1 MYRCVSGEEINAL
14 FGRNLKRIR
23 SQKNISQL
31 ALATKAELTHNFI
44 NDIENGRKWISP
56 DTLAK
61 LSNALEIEP
70 YQFFTPAS
78 TPFNIDAEFVT
89 TYLDDME
96 DSFIKMVNELRGR
109 YLPDDNDT

>member
-1 MYRCVSGEEINAL
+1 MYCLTGDDINLL
-14 FGRNLKRIR
+14 FGKNLKRIR
-23 SQKNISQL
+23 TQKNVSQL
-31 ALATKAELTHNFI
+31 TLANMADLTHNFI

-70 YQFFTPAS
+70 YQFFSPTLAPLG
-78 TPFNIDAEFVT
+78 IDTEFIT

-96 DSFIKMVNELRGR
+96 DSFIKMVNELRGH
-109 YLPDDNDT
+109 YLPDENA